1 VAGGEPIY
9 YWDTCLFLAWI
20 KDEERKSGEMA
31 GVREVIERSK
41 RREVKIV
48 TSVLTTVEILSGK
61 IPVGMATLFE
71 GLMKRVYRIGMETKI
86 AGVAHDLRDYYS
98 IRKAEFGG
106 KTLST
111 PDAIHLATA
120 IIYRV
125 TEFHTFD
132 NDGDAKSL
140 GLLPLSGDVGGNRL
154 TICKPQA
161 KNLELDLRKPK
172 PGKPP
177 DPTIPNNTNAS

>member
-1 VAGGEPIY
+1 
-9 YWDTCLFLAWI
+9 
-20 KDEERKSGEMA
+20 
-31 GVREVIERSK
+31 
-41 RREVKIV
+41 
-48 TSVLTTVEILSGK
+48 
-61 IPVGMATLFE
+61 
-71 GLMKRVYRIGMETKI
+71 MKRIHRIGMETKI
-86 AGVAHDLRDYYS
+86 ASVAHDLRDYYS
-98 IRKAEFGG
+98 TRKAEFGG

-161 KNLELDLRKPK
+161 RNPELDLRKPK
-172 PGKPP
+172 AGKPP
-177 DPTIPNNTNAS
+177 DPTIPNNTNGF